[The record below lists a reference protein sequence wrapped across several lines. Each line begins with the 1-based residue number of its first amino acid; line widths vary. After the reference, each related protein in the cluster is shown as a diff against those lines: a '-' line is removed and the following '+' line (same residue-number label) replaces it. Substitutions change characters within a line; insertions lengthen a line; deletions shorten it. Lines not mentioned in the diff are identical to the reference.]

1 MLSKRMAK
9 SVLLGCTVVV
19 LLSCS
24 MMDRNDTDAGTS
36 PETDAG
42 TSPETGD
49 GTDPETGDGSDPE
62 TGDGTGPGTGR
73 DDRPVCTSSEFL
85 ENAQYINESGRKGI
99 PFPLLRHSF
108 CTHQD
113 RDLVRYSFELSDARK
128 TVHAVFALEFSAFET
143 THDGAAAEAIY
154 ERSTFQAITD
164 FAVGNALS
172 KWLDCRDMIQS
183 KEEFA
188 VDLCKEV
195 SSGIRHVGAGE
206 PGGQPEDLFPCGINV
221 GPDGVRDHDGDEV
234 PASVYSDE
242 RKSLTGDAKKG
253 VRLQLK
259 TDSRIAGVYVPAM
272 FFDDLTFAT
281 ELPACGG

>member
-1 MLSKRMAK
+1 MILPKRMATP
-9 SVLLGCTVVV
+9 VLLGCAAVVV
-19 LLSCS
+19 LSCA
-24 MMDRNDTDAGTS
+24 M
-36 PETDAG
+36 
-42 TSPETGD
+42 TGA
-49 GTDPETGDGSDPE
+49 
-62 TGDGTGPGTGR
+62 GTGPGDG
-73 DDRPVCTSSEFL
+73 DDNRPVCTSSEFL
-85 ENAQYINESGRKGI
+85 ANGPYFLSNGSQGI

-128 TVHAVFALEFSAFET
+128 MVHAVFALEFSAFEMT
-143 THDGAAAEAIY
+143 QDGAAEAIY

-172 KWLDCRDMIQS
+172 KWLDCREMIRS
-183 KEEFA
+183 TKGFA
-188 VDLCKEV
+188 IDQCEEV

-221 GPDGVRDHDGDEV
+221 GPDGVRDYEGDEV
-234 PASVYSDE
+234 PESVYSDE
-242 RKSLTGDAKKG
+242 GRHLTEGFTKGDRYA
-253 VRLQLK
+253 LK

-272 FFDDLTFAT
+272 FFGDLTFAT